1 MKTGILDAIGTLP
14 DGIKGDRRAVAE
26 TIANNVRS
34 KIVKEHLND
43 PAFYERM
50 SALLRE
56 ILADLKAKRI
66 AYEEFLRRMA
76 ALVAQVQA
84 GAADDTPEPLKK
96 SPALRAVYNHLES
109 ALVKAEGFQAR
120 EDSGAYLGQL
130 RNSVLELAVR
140 VDAAIREAAQ
150 DNWRGVRAKENGIK
164 AALLPLL
171 KDDENAVERLF
182 PIIFAQKEY

>member
-1 MKTGILDAIGTLP
+1 VDAIGTMP

-56 ILADLKAKRI
+56 ILADLKTKRI
-66 AYEEFLRRMA
+66 AYEEFLKRMA
-76 ALVAQVQA
+76 DLVAQVQA

-96 SPALRAVYNHLES
+96 SPALRAVYNHLEREQ
-109 ALVKAEGFQAR
+109 AKADDFH
-120 EDSGAYLGQL
+120 
-130 RNSVLELAVR
+130 
-140 VDAAIREAAQ
+140 AA
-150 DNWRGVRAKENGIK
+150 
-164 AALLPLL
+164 
-171 KDDENAVERLF
+171 
-182 PIIFAQKEY
+182 